1 MNKNLIKECDCM
13 KSIKTML
20 LGIALLII
28 AACGLPLWMAGSGV
42 GAGMFFAGGII
53 GLILCLRGFFGKE

>member
-1 MNKNLIKECDCM
+1 M

-28 AACGLPLWMAGSGV
+28 ACCCVPFWVA
-42 GAGMFFAGGII
+42 GAGIGAVLFFIFLI
-53 GLILCLRGFFGKE
+53 FGLILCFKGYFDIK

>member
-1 MNKNLIKECDCM
+1 M

-28 AACGLPLWMAGSGV
+28 AACGVPMWMAGASV
-42 GAGMFFAGGII
+42 GAVMFLSGLII
-53 GLILCLRGFFGKE
+53 GLILCTKGFFEKE